1 MTDTTMNATDAEK
14 IILLLDSGALGV
26 LDAAAKASL
35 RTAAEAALG
44 RHIAEVVKV
53 GVDRRGVRTVTVKC
67 PHCGKRHTHGWPQG
81 DAEPGL
87 RRPHCRFG
95 VGDYRIPVPRCVRV
109 AA

>member
-53 GVDRRGVRTVTVKC
+53 GVDRRGVRTVVVKC
-67 PHCGKRHTHGWPQG
+67 SLCGRRHTHGWPWR

-87 RRPHCRFG
+87 RRPHCRNG
-95 VGDYRIPVPRCVRV
+95 VGDYHIPAPRCVRV